1 MTDPGQPPR
10 EWKGTYFIGRYR
22 VVDEIGV
29 GGMASV
35 YLARVDG
42 AGGFQKWVAIK
53 RIHPHLTENDHVVR
67 MFLDEAR
74 IAASIS
80 HPNVAQVFDLGQH
93 DGTYWIAM
101 EYLHGE
107 PVREIFRLREQI
119 GSPTDPRI
127 VARII
132 SDAAEGLHA
141 AHELHAK
148 DGRPLNLVHRDV
160 SPHNLFVTYDGV
172 VKVVDFGIA
181 KVAGRPLQTRVG
193 VIRGKLAYM
202 SPEQAM
208 CKALDRRTDVFALG
222 VVAWELLTGR
232 RLFRAA
238 NDLATVRNV
247 IEGPIPTPRSVHAAV
262 PALLDDI
269 VMHAL
274 DRDPER
280 RIPTARELSRAL
292 QQFLVGTGQIV
303 GPQEVSAFVRS
314 IFRERIAMRDAHLE
328 WAAEVTQTIRHD
340 QLGAASSGPSQPQL
354 TGSIAMPLVR
364 RPPDAS
370 EWEQTTVPR
379 GKRDAP
385 AASPSPEPLPK
396 VTPDDDEDDELPTEV
411 APTWGI
417 ERDRVIRSL
426 ATLEARRES
435 SAQPVSQTTGLPS
448 PPPRPPSDAPAQAAP
463 AVEPQREHALTQAA
477 SMPLSSPAACPP
489 PQPGPTGPPAAWA
502 RYVVAA
508 ALTFLVVALVSLA
521 LVFAFRVRIR
531 QAMGLRPAVNTPT
544 LAPSR

>member
-1 MTDPGQPPR
+1 MTDAGHPPR

-35 YLARVDG
+35 YLARADG

-53 RIHPHLTENDHVVR
+53 RIHPHLTENEHVVR

-74 IAASIS
+74 IAASLS

-107 PVREIFRLREQI
+107 PVREIVRHREQT
-119 GSPTDPRI
+119 GSPTEPSI

-132 SDAAEGLHA
+132 ADAAEGLHA
-141 AHELHAK
+141 AHELRAK
-148 DGRPLNLVHRDV
+148 DGRPLHLVHRDV

-202 SPEQAM
+202 SPEQAL
-208 CKALDRRTDVFALG
+208 CKELDRRTDVFALG

-247 IEGPIPTPRSVHAAV
+247 IEGPIPRPRSVHASV
-262 PALLDDI
+262 PAPLDDI
-269 VMHAL
+269 VMRAL
-274 DRDPER
+274 ERDPER

-292 QQFLVGTGQIV
+292 QQFLVDQGQVV
-303 GPQEVSAFVRS
+303 GPQEISAFLRS
-314 IFRERIAMRDAHLE
+314 IFHERIPMRDAHLE

-340 QLGAASSGPSQPQL
+340 QLDAPSSGPNQPQR
-354 TGSIAMPLVR
+354 TGSVALPLVR
-364 RPPDAS
+364 RHPDTAA
-370 EWEQTTVPR
+370 WEQTTIPR
-379 GKRDAP
+379 DKVDAS
-385 AASPSPEPLPK
+385 AASPLPEPLAN
-396 VTPDDDEDDELPTEV
+396 VAIDDEELRTEV
-411 APTWGI
+411 ALAWGL
-417 ERDRVIRSL
+417 ERDRVIRPR
-426 ATLEARRES
+426 AGVAARSDSR
-435 SAQPVSQTTGLPS
+435 AQPAPQTTGLPS
-448 PPPRPPSDAPAQAAP
+448 PLPRPASNAPAQGAP
-463 AVEPQREHALTQAA
+463 GVDLQREHAFTQA
-477 SMPLSSPAACPP
+477 PPTPSSPATCPL
-489 PQPGPTGPPAAWA
+489 PQPDQAGQPDAWA

-508 ALTFLVVALVSLA
+508 ALTFVVVAFVSLA

-531 QAMGLRPAVNTPT
+531 QAMGIRPTMNTPT